1 MSTIQWYPGHIAKA
15 ERKLQERLGLVDVVL
30 EVIDARIPVSTKYDN
45 IERLTG
51 EKPRLLILNK
61 ADLADEAL
69 SDEWKKYFEAKTGLE
84 VILTS
89 SHNQR
94 DIAAIIKAAA
104 DLGKPKIE
112 KMMAQGRLPRAIR
125 AMVIGMPNVGKSSLI
140 NKIIK
145 SSKTKT
151 GCKAGITR
159 APQWIRINPK
169 MELLDMPGIIP
180 MKLENQKRAMKLAI
194 VNSIGENAYDSL
206 EVAQELISLLEE
218 NCKELLFDNYKLA
231 NDTLATLENIAM
243 SRNWLLSGG
252 VPDINRCAESIL
264 TDFRNGRI
272 GRITLESP
280 PKAKN

>member
-1 MSTIQWYPGHIAKA
+1 MSIIHWYPGHIAKA

-45 IERLTG
+45 IERLTSD
-51 EKPRLLILNK
+51 KPRLLILNK
-61 ADLADEAL
+61 ADLADETL
-69 SDEWKKYFEAKTGLE
+69 NERWKEYYEAKTGLK

-89 SHNQR
+89 SHNQK
-94 DIAAIIKAAA
+94 DISAIIKASS

-112 KMMAQGRLPRAIR
+112 KLIAQGRLPRAIR

-169 MELLDMPGIIP
+169 LELLDMPGIIP

-194 VNSIGENAYDSL
+194 VNSIGEKSYDTM
-206 EVAQELISLLEE
+206 EVSKELIALLQE
-218 NCKELLFDNYKLA
+218 NCPELLFDNYKLTA
-231 NDTLATLENIAM
+231 GTDPTLENIAV

-252 VPDINRCAESIL
+252 VPDINRTAESIL
-264 TDFRNGRI
+264 SDFRNGRI

-280 PKAKN
+280 PQTKN